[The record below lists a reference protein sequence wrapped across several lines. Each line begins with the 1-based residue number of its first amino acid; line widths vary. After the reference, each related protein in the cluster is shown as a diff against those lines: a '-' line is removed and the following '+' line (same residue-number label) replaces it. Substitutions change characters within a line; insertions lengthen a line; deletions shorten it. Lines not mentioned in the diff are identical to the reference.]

1 MTLRPPPPEQW
12 AEARPLADWREA
24 RGRGAVCPLATGGAD
39 APPAFAATRHASA
52 AALLRDWRRFGSS
65 FYAQTMGRFR
75 GASIRELD
83 GEEHRRYRNLV
94 VPAFRA
100 SRLAAWEASLIRP
113 LLDELLD
120 AIAPRGRAE
129 LVADLTAPFPA
140 RVIGEILGLPRED
153 QARFV
158 AWSEA
163 INHGALDEA
172 RAQRAADEMAA
183 YFAPLIAARR
193 EAPRGDLLSELVSA
207 ELDGER
213 LDDAHVLGF
222 LRLLL
227 PAGAETTFRAF
238 GILLTALLTH
248 AGALDRLRADRSRI
262 PAAVEETLRWQ
273 TSVNLAARMAT
284 CDTELAGTAIPAGSM
299 VYALLASANHDEEQ
313 WADPERWDPERP
325 AAPHLAFGTGPH
337 QCIGLH
343 LARLELRVGVEAV
356 LDRLPDLRLDP
367 DEPPPRIAGYAF
379 CGPDR
384 IPVRFTP
391 R

>member
-1 MTLRPPPPEQW
+1 MTLRAPPPEKW
-12 AEARPLADWREA
+12 ADVEPRAEWQSARS
-24 RGRGAVCPLATGGAD
+24 RGAVCPMAMGPG

-52 AALLRDWRRFGSS
+52 AQLLRDWRSFGSS
-65 FYAQTMGRFR
+65 FYAETMGRFR
-75 GASIRELD
+75 GVSIREMD

-100 SRLAAWEASLIRP
+100 SRLAAWEASVVRP

-129 LVADLTAPFPA
+129 LVADLTAAFPA

-153 QARFV
+153 QPRFV

-163 INHGALDEA
+163 INHGTLDEE

-193 EAPRGDLLSELVSA
+193 ANPRGDLVSELVAA
-207 ELDGER
+207 EIEGER

-238 GILLTALLTH
+238 GILLAALLTH
-248 AGALDRLRADRSRI
+248 PGALERLRADRSRI

-273 TSVNLAARMAT
+273 TSVNLAARRAT
-284 CDTELAGTAIPAGSM
+284 RDTELGGVAIPAGSM
-299 VYALLASANHDEEQ
+299 VYALLASANHDEEHHP
-313 WADPERWDPERP
+313 DPERWDPERP
-325 AAPHLAFGTGPH
+325 ETPHLAFGTGPH

-367 DEPPPRIAGYAF
+367 DEPSPRIAGYAF

-391 R
+391 T